1 MEIDT
6 KETIESNMIARVL
19 HGTSALLIAISLC
32 GSGSLG
38 AILRNCQPEDGKI
51 HDYGDTVYV
60 QPANDPTTIHV
71 RPGGN
76 LYKKP
81 FIFTS
86 PCDVSFKAISLL
98 YSGTCSVSVSYGSDD
113 RVLDMLQFSDP
124 DPDLLTR
131 TWNRRNVSLTNAAS
145 ESLHGFMT
153 SNNTSRFLIT
163 ISPGISNYCQLYKVD
178 HKGASGLIIIGQDIN
193 ECVNGTYACRGNR
206 KCVNTVGSYFCRC
219 LDGYNGSTC
228 QDIDE
233 CQNGKNNCNKMV
245 NSDNRQC
252 QNLNGSYHCPC
263 LPGYAG
269 SQCDDINE
277 CANGAYACR
286 GMANPGNRKCVNT
299 VGSYYCR
306 CLDGFTGS
314 TCIDINECANGAYAC
329 RGMANPGNR
338 KCVNTVGSYYCR
350 CLDGFTGSTCIDIDE
365 CQNGKHNCN
374 EMVNSDN
381 RQCQNLNGSYHCPC
395 LPGYAG
401 SQCDGGF
408 VSIVTFAISISLVV
422 VVSGLTISILIAQLK
437 RKYTKA
443 AHMRVQTAAL
453 QNTVGTAGSN
463 ALSLTGN
470 DAYGTTTSGDR
481 QDPSL
486 YDTIQ

>member
-1 MEIDT
+1 
-6 KETIESNMIARVL
+6 MIARVL
-19 HGTSALLIAISLC
+19 HGTSALLITINLC
-32 GSGSLG
+32 LSGSLG
-38 AILRNCQPEDGKI
+38 AILQNCQPEDGKI
-51 HDYGDTVYV
+51 HVYGNTVYV
-60 QPANDPTTIHV
+60 QPATDPESLRLRVDDGI
-71 RPGGN
+71 
-76 LYKKP
+76 LYKKL
-81 FIFTS
+81 FIFKS
-86 PCDVSFKAISLL
+86 PCDISFEAISLR
-98 YSGTCSVSVSYGSDD
+98 YYGTCSVSVSYGSDN
-113 RVLDMLQFSDP
+113 RVLEIIQFP
-124 DPDLLTR
+124 DPLT
-131 TWNRRNVSLTNAAS
+131 THWHSRNVSLTKSAS
-145 ESLHGFMT
+145 QSLHSFMKR
-153 SNNTSRFLIT
+153 SNTSKLLIT
-163 ISPGISNYCQLYKVD
+163 ISPGISHCQLYPVD
-178 HKGASGLIIIGQDIN
+178 HNRVKGLVIFG
-193 ECVNGTYACRGNR
+193 
-206 KCVNTVGSYFCRC
+206 
-219 LDGYNGSTC
+219 
-228 QDIDE
+228 
-233 CQNGKNNCNKMV
+233 
-245 NSDNRQC
+245 
-252 QNLNGSYHCPC
+252 H
-263 LPGYAG
+263 
-269 SQCDDINE
+269 
-277 CANGAYACR
+277 
-286 GMANPGNRKCVNT
+286 
-299 VGSYYCR
+299 
-306 CLDGFTGS
+306 
-314 TCIDINECANGAYAC
+314 DINECANGAYAC

-470 DAYGTTTSGDR
+470 DAYGTTTSGVR